1 MTELTLHPADAA
13 TASASRSLWST
24 TMPAN
29 TGSPYARPNN
39 APPYYLG
46 RPASLWITVIT
57 ADRRRVRDA
66 ERRAR
71 AFDR

>member
-1 MTELTLHPADAA
+1 M
-13 TASASRSLWST
+13 S
-24 TMPAN
+24 AN
-29 TGSPYARPNN
+29 TGSPYGRPNG
-39 APPYYLG
+39 APAYYLG

-66 ERRAR
+66 ERPAR